1 MDAEVHIN
9 NDDLYQSSASEGIQV
24 VNESVYADV
33 NEDDVVSA
41 RCLFFAKVLSRD
53 LVLLFLRQN
62 LRFLK
67 KMEPTLV
74 GLKPAHARLF
84 MACLVFGFDQVPSSY
99 ILPLTLLLG
108 RHCTAGTRTRC
119 TSCDRQWCRAIR

>member
-74 GLKPAHARLF
+74 GLKPA
-84 MACLVFGFDQVPSSY
+84 ACAAFYGMFGF
-99 ILPLTLLLG
+99 
-108 RHCTAGTRTRC
+108 
-119 TSCDRQWCRAIR
+119 WF